1 MSNVYL
7 RFTEWENHRTQEHFE
22 RHVVIKLVLFEFVNT
37 FLALFYIAFILQD
50 ISQLKSQLFTQLII
64 SQIVNQLQETVLP
77 IVLKKPSPRRIMNK
91 IAKKVKIDCKV
102 ECYHDKIE
110 CLEFIGDA
118 QEIKHAMF
126 NLERNPFESTHDD
139 FMALWLQ
146 FGHVFL
152 FSSVYPLAG
161 FFALLNNII
170 DLRMDAYK
178 LCKLM
183 RKPTPRGV
191 SFSRILKKRE
201 TNFS

>member
-91 IAKKVKIDCKV
+91 IANPVDGRPLFRHIKRVDLFVGACK
-102 ECYHDKIE
+102 EHFLDGI
-110 CLEFIGDA
+110 
-118 QEIKHAMF
+118 
-126 NLERNPFESTHDD
+126 
-139 FMALWLQ
+139 AL
-146 FGHVFL
+146 F
-152 FSSVYPLAG
+152 
-161 FFALLNNII
+161 
-170 DLRMDAYK
+170 
-178 LCKLM
+178 
-183 RKPTPRGV
+183 
-191 SFSRILKKRE
+191 
-201 TNFS
+201 